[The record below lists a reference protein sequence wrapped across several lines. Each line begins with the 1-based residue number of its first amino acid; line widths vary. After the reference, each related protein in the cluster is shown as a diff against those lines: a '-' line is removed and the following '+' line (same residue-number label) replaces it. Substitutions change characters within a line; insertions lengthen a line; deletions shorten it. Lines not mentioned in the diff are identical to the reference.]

1 MEKYQIKKAGIG
13 MKTNPSDLE
22 GRVFEHDVM
31 GLSYIMEA
39 KPYAKDSVLGY
50 PVMLITNIH
59 GELHPHISYV
69 REDAETWN
77 GEITTESGELVNYI
91 KTRLYI

>member
-1 MEKYQIKKAGIG
+1 MEKYKIKKAGIG

-22 GRVFEHDVM
+22 GRVFEHNVM

-50 PVMLITNIH
+50 PVMLITNIY
-59 GELHPHISYV
+59 GELHTHIAYV
-69 REDAETWN
+69 QEDAETWN
-77 GEITTESGELVNYI
+77 GEITTESGELVNRI
-91 KTRLYI
+91 KTQIYI